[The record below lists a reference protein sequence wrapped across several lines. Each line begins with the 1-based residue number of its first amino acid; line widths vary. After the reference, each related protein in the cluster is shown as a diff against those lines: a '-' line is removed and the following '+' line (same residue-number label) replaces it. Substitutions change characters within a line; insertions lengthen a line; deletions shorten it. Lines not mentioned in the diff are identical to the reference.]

1 MTIINIENVSKAF
14 ADKIILQ
21 NASYGIEENSKIGII
36 GINGTGKTTLLKMI
50 AGLEETDEGQI
61 TRKNGLR
68 IAYLPQNPEFPEK
81 TDILT
86 CVLQG
91 SSLAKGSTTGGGA
104 SGLAMGSNY
113 EMDEWTRESEA
124 KNILNRLGITDHVAF
139 IDHLSGGQKKRV
151 ALART
156 LMSPADVLILDEPTN
171 HIDNEM
177 ATWLEE
183 YLRKFRGAI
192 IMVTH
197 DRYFLDRVTNQIL
210 EVSHGNLYGYAVST
224 EAGNAVSNTNAEGS
238 AYTRFLELK
247 SEREERELASERKRQ
262 TILRGE
268 IEWAKRGARARTTKQ
283 KARLERLELLKN
295 ASGPVSDAS
304 VAMEAVTGR
313 MGKKT
318 IELKNVSKGFGD
330 RQLIT
335 DFSYIV
341 LRGQRLGIIG
351 PNGCG
356 KSTLMNLLA
365 GQLTPDSG
373 SIEVGETIKIGYFA
387 QEEALMDPDQRVI
400 DYIRDVAEYIPTKDG
415 TISASQML
423 ERFLFDGSMQYS
435 LIRKLSGGER
445 RRLYLLRVLAQ
456 GANVLLLDEPTNDLD
471 IATLTILEDFVETF
485 NGIIITVSHDRYF
498 LDAVVDRIFA
508 FEDGHLQQYEG
519 GYTEYLEAK
528 ARREA
533 AAIGSGQVKGAPAPK
548 TTAAGSKTSAIA
560 NSSKDWKEAR
570 KQNQPIKLKFT
581 YKEQREFE
589 TIDDDIA
596 ALEEKLS
603 DIEAQMEEYASS
615 YTKLT
620 ELTAEKE
627 AVEAELEEKMERW
640 EYLNDLAEKIANQ

>member
-21 NASYGIEENSKIGII
+21 NASYGIEENSKVGII

-91 SSLAKGSTTGGGA
+91 SSVASGGA
-104 SGLAMGSNY
+104 SGLAMGSNF

-124 KNILNRLGITDHVAF
+124 KNILNRLGIADHTAL

-183 YLRKFRGAI
+183 YLRKFKGAI

-247 SEREERELASERKRQ
+247 AEREERELAGERKRQ

-283 KARLERLELLKN
+283 KARLERLEVLKN
-295 ASGPVSDAS
+295 TTAPISDAS

-330 RQLIT
+330 RQLIS

-373 SIEVGETIKIGYFA
+373 TIEVGETIKIGYFA
-387 QEEALMDPDQRVI
+387 QEEAIMDPNQRVI

-415 TISASQML
+415 SISASQML

-471 IATLTILEDFVETF
+471 IATLTILEDFLETF
-485 NGIIITVSHDRYF
+485 DGIIITVSHDRYF

-508 FEDGHLQQYEG
+508 FENGYLQQYEG

-528 ARREA
+528 MRREA
-533 AAIGSGQVKGAPAPK
+533 MQSASAPK
-548 TTAAGSKTSAIA
+548 TTAAVGKAA
-560 NSSKDWKEAR
+560 AAAGSSKDWK
-570 KQNQPIKLKFT
+570 QNQPTKLKFSF
-581 YKEQREFE
+581 KEQREFE

-596 ALEEKLS
+596 ALEDKLAA
-603 DIEAQMEEYASS
+603 IEAQMEEYASS

-620 ELTAEKE
+620 ELTVEKE
-627 AVEAELEEKMERW
+627 QIEAQLEEKMERW
-640 EYLNDLAEKIANQ
+640 EYLNDLAEKIANQK

>member
-21 NASYGIEENSKIGII
+21 NASYGIEENSKVGII

-91 SSLAKGSTTGGGA
+91 SSVASGGA
-104 SGLAMGSNY
+104 SGLAMGSNF

-124 KNILNRLGITDHVAF
+124 KNILNRLGITDHNAL

-183 YLRKFRGAI
+183 YLRKFKGAI

-224 EAGNAVSNTNAEGS
+224 EAGNAVSNTNAAGS

-247 SEREERELASERKRQ
+247 AEREERELASERKRQ

-283 KARLERLELLKN
+283 KARLERLEVLKN
-295 ASGPVSDAS
+295 TAAPISDAS

-330 RQLIT
+330 RQLIS

-373 SIEVGETIKIGYFA
+373 TIEVGETIKIGYFA
-387 QEEALMDPDQRVI
+387 QEEALMDPNQRVI

-415 TISASQML
+415 SISASQML

-471 IATLTILEDFVETF
+471 IATLTILEDFLETF
-485 NGIIITVSHDRYF
+485 DGIIITVSHDRYF

-508 FEDGHLQQYEG
+508 FENGYLQQYEG

-528 ARREA
+528 MRREA
-533 AAIGSGQVKGAPAPK
+533 MQSASAPK
-548 TTAAGSKTSAIA
+548 TTAAVGKAA
-560 NSSKDWKEAR
+560 AAAGSSKDWK
-570 KQNQPIKLKFT
+570 QNQPTKLKFSF
-581 YKEQREFE
+581 KEQREFE

-596 ALEEKLS
+596 ALEDKLAA
-603 DIEAQMEEYASS
+603 IEAQMEEYASS

-620 ELTAEKE
+620 ELTVEKE
-627 AVEAELEEKMERW
+627 QIEAQLEEKMERW
-640 EYLNDLAEKIANQ
+640 EYLNDLAEKIANQK